1 MDTNSNPL
9 VISVP
14 EAGRMLGICRDSAY
28 AAVKSGARPAIRLGK
43 RIVISRAV
51 IERLL
56 NSNLSLPLAKEG
68 DEPHTA

>member
-28 AAVKSGARPAIRLGK
+28 AAVKSGALPAIRLGK

-56 NSNLSLPLAKEG
+56 DSNLSLPLAKEG